1 MLQDFKSGCILH
13 PQASSLATTM
23 SDLYVLNVPVMTIG
37 IGVYLPLCISA
48 AASVGALIK
57 FIIVH
62 KRPQWDEKLTLAAS
76 GFMDGE
82 GVMGVGVIIAFI
94 QVLTGKM

>member
-1 MLQDFKSGCILH
+1 M
-13 PQASSLATTM
+13 
-23 SDLYVLNVPVMTIG
+23 LNVPVMTIG
-37 IGVYLPLCISA
+37 IGVCLPFFISVA
-48 AASVGALIK
+48 ATRGRTHQTHRHVQASKV
-57 FIIVH
+57 
-62 KRPQWDEKLTLAAS
+62 ETLAAS